1 MQTCLFSRRFGG
13 REKLIKTLVIMK
25 LTTLLLLAACL
36 QVSANGYA
44 QKVTLNEKDVPITR
58 IFKTIKKQ
66 TGYVFFFDE
75 NWIKQAG
82 SVSVQ
87 VTNASLETALDLCFI
102 DKPLTYS
109 IVGKTIVIKLKELP
123 KEAIRI
129 DEELPPPPI
138 PINGTILD
146 EKNKGLAGV
155 SVSVK
160 GTEIGTTTNEN
171 GQFSLQLPDKGGVL
185 IISYVG
191 YETIE
196 TPIRTGGSFN
206 FTIKPKLNSI
216 EEVYVVGYG
225 TQKKKALTTAVS
237 QVSNEEIIQSQS
249 FSVSNSLAGRV
260 PGLIVNQRSSRPG
273 SDEASVFIRGISTI
287 GNTAALIVV
296 DGVANRDGI
305 SRLDPNEIETITVL
319 KDASAAIYGAQSAN
333 GVILIT
339 TKRGSKGKPLVR
351 YSLNHGFASPTRFL
365 DLSDAAT
372 YVKGLNDLDLQNGRT
387 PTYSPDQV
395 QAYENGTLPST
406 DWLKAVYKNKFSQ
419 NRQSLNVSGGND
431 AVRYFLSVGLGSQ
444 GTILKNDDK
453 SKYQQYNFRSNIDA
467 TISPNFTVGFDL
479 AGRRE
484 QRNFPGIG
492 ESDIFGQAV
501 LGSPLLPATIF
512 GDYPAPGR
520 GNNNPLAMMQ
530 SASYNRTENN
540 VIAATLKAAYKIPG
554 VPGLSLDGFAAFDYF
569 QSFNKVWQQPWTYYV
584 EENGAPVPRVRPNG
598 PSLSSNNTR
607 NQSVTLN
614 GKINYNRSFG
624 KHHVD
629 AFVSYEQ
636 NQTKSDYLG
645 ASRVGFVSPVID
657 QLFAGS
663 PIKDNQSNDGSATQG
678 ARQNYLGRVSYSYD
692 NKYLA
697 QLYMGINGSQIFPPG
712 KRFGKFP
719 GGSVGWVISREKF
732 MQEIRAINYLKL
744 RASYGILGNDR
755 VAQYQYLNL
764 FGFGSG
770 YVLGGQDVTSLNP
783 RVAANPNI
791 TWEKKR
797 STDIGIDLGLFNNKL
812 SFTIDYFRSRTTDI
826 LARRNAS
833 IPTYTGLQVPNENI
847 GIVDNAGFDGQ
858 VSYSNRIGELKWTI
872 GGNFTFAKN
881 KIVFY
886 DEVPPAEDY
895 QSMTGRPIGTQL
907 LYKVIGVYRNAE
919 DLTKFPGLDGKR
931 IGDLIYEDVNKDGR
945 LNSDDRFPLER
956 NATPQIQYGFNL
968 GAEWKGFDFSAQFM
982 GQARAVQFFNYI
994 FGPDNNAPS
1003 YYLKNA
1009 WTPENTE
1016 ANLPRIGRSN
1026 SGNDLFVRDVSFLRL
1041 KTIELGYSIPKSML
1055 NRVGFESARVF
1066 VNGYN
1071 LLTFDKLKKD
1081 GLGDPE
1087 SVNQFGWQFPQTKIL
1102 SFGLLL
1108 SF

>member
-1 MQTCLFSRRFGG
+1 MKNCLFPCHIWV
-13 REKLIKTLVIMK
+13 RENLIKTLVIMK
-25 LTTLLLLAACL
+25 LTALLLLASCL
-36 QVSANGYA
+36 NVAANGYA
-44 QKVTLNEKDVPITR
+44 QNVSLNEKDVSITK
-58 IFKTIKKQ
+58 IFKSIKKQ

-75 NWIKQAG
+75 NWIKEAG

-87 VTNASLETALDLCFI
+87 VHKVPFTVALDLCFKE
-102 DKPLTYS
+102 KPITYS
-109 IVGKTIVIKLKELP
+109 IIGKTIVIKLKELASP
-123 KEAIRI
+123 IDSVEANK
-129 DEELPPPPI
+129 DVPQPPPVPI
-138 PINGTILD
+138 SGTIVD
-146 EKNKGLAGV
+146 ENKNGLAGV
-155 SVSVK
+155 SVTVK
-160 GTEIGTTTNEN
+160 GTDIGTTTNEM
-171 GQFSLQLPDKGGVL
+171 GQFSLQLPEKGGILV
-185 IISYVG
+185 ISYVG
-191 YETIE
+191 YQTIE
-196 TPIRTGGSFN
+196 TPLKTSGTYN
-206 FTIKPKLNSI
+206 FTMKLKQSSI

-225 TQKKKALTTAVS
+225 TQSKKAVSTAVS

-305 SRLDPNEIETITVL
+305 SRLDPNEIETVTVL

-339 TKRGSKGKPLVR
+339 TKRGTKGKPLVR
-351 YSLNHGFASPTRFL
+351 YSFNHGLASPTRFIK
-365 DLSDAAT
+365 LSDAAT

-387 PTYSPDQV
+387 PTYSPEQV
-395 QAYENGTLPST
+395 ADYESGKLPST
-406 DWLKAVYKNKFSQ
+406 DWLRAVYKNHFSQ
-419 NRQSLNVSGGND
+419 NRQSLNVSGGNE
-431 AVRYFLSVGLGSQ
+431 AVRYFLSVGLGTQ

-484 QRNFPGIG
+484 HRNFPGIG

-512 GDYPAPGR
+512 GNYPAPGR
-520 GNNNPLAMMQ
+520 GNNNPLAMVQ

-598 PSLSSNNTR
+598 PSLSSSNIR
-607 NQSVTLN
+607 NQSITLN
-614 GKINYNRSFG
+614 GKLNYNRTIG
-624 KHHVD
+624 KHNID

-636 NQTKSDYLG
+636 NQTRSDYLG
-645 ASRVGFVSPVID
+645 ASRVGFVSPAID

-663 PIKDNQSNDGSATQG
+663 PIKDNQSNDGSATEG
-678 ARQNYLGRVSYSYD
+678 ARQNYLGRISYAYE

-697 QLYMGINGSQIFPPG
+697 QVYLGINGSQIFPPD
-712 KRFGKFP
+712 KRFGRFP

-732 MQEIRAINYLKL
+732 MEDIRSVSFLKL

-755 VAQYQYLNL
+755 VAQFQYLNL

-770 YVLGGQDVTSLNP
+770 YVFGGQDVTSLNP

-797 STDIGIDLGLFNNKL
+797 TTDIGLDLGLFNNKV
-812 SFTIDYFRSRTTDI
+812 SVTVDYFKSRTSDI

-833 IPTYTGLQVPNENI
+833 IPNYTGLRVPNENI
-847 GIVDNAGFDGQ
+847 GIVDNAGVDGQ
-858 VSYSNRIGELKWTI
+858 LSYSNRIQDFKWTI
-872 GGNFTFAKN
+872 GANFTYAKN

-895 QSMTGRPIGTQL
+895 QSLTGRPIGTQL
-907 LYKVIGVYRNAE
+907 LYKVKGVYRNQE

-931 IGDLIYEDVNKDGR
+931 VGDLIYEDVNKDGR
-945 LNSDDRFPLER
+945 INSDDRFPLEQ
-956 NATPQIQYGFNL
+956 NATPQLQYGFNL
-968 GAEWKGFDFSAQFM
+968 GAEWKGFDFNAQFM
-982 GQARAVQFFNYI
+982 GQARAVQFFTYI
-994 FGPDNNAPS
+994 FGPDNNAPE
-1003 YYLKNA
+1003 YYIKNA
-1009 WTPENTE
+1009 WTPDNLT
-1016 ANLPRIGRSN
+1016 ADLPRIGRST

-1041 KTIELGYSIPKSML
+1041 KTIELGYSIPKI
-1055 NRVGFESARVF
+1055 F
-1066 VNGYN
+1066 
-1071 LLTFDKLKKD
+1071 LTKY
-1081 GLGDPE
+1081 G
-1087 SVNQFGWQFPQTKIL
+1087 
-1102 SFGLLL
+1102 
-1108 SF
+1108 